1 MDKFHGISYR
11 IPTITVSVIDLVTKL
26 ERAASIAEIN
36 AAFANTSSKSLAGL
50 LGYTDL
56 PLVSSDF
63 RGDSRSSIVDG
74 LMTTVLSEENMVH
87 IVGCY
92 DNEWGYA
99 SRIADLANFISECEH
114 NVQRLKR
121 ARVVKRDYLERA
133 LRMVSFVP
141 EEPPL

>member
-1 MDKFHGISYR
+1 MDLD
-11 IPTITVSVIDLVTKL
+11 VLVDW
-26 ERAASIAEIN
+26 S
-36 AAFANTSSKSLAGL
+36 SSKSLAGL

-87 IVGCY
+87 IVGWY

-99 SRIADLANFISECEH
+99 SRIADLANFISESEH
-114 NVQRLKR
+114 SEQRLDR
-121 ARVVKRDYLERA
+121 VRVVECEYIERA
-133 LRMVSFVP
+133 VRMVGYAP
-141 EEPPL
+141 EELPL